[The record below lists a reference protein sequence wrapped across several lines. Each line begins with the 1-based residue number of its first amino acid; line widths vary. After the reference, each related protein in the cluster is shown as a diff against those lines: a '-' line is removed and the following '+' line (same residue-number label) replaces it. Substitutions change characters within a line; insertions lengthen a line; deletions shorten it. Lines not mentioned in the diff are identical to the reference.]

1 MMRAVAFSFQDACLQ
16 GLDRQRFELRR
27 LVDGIGDPRMER
39 RGNSALTRHE
49 GGFRRDLELHRL
61 DLEGDLLPALLDS
74 MAGSDAVCIRHMREG
89 VAADLLAIELK
100 WSALQER
107 LELAETG
114 AGAESVVAQGELLTQ
129 AIDRLI
135 VFERTELLPMAERLL
150 SDESLTRI
158 RDALRAR
165 RQAKPRS

>member
-1 MMRAVAFSFQDACLQ
+1 
-16 GLDRQRFELRR
+16 
-27 LVDGIGDPRMER
+27 
-39 RGNSALTRHE
+39 
-49 GGFRRDLELHRL
+49 
-61 DLEGDLLPALLDS
+61 
-74 MAGSDAVCIRHMREG
+74 MAGSDAVCIRYMQEG
-89 VAADLLAIELK
+89 VAADLLAIEST
-100 WSALQER
+100 WGALQER

-114 AGAESVVAQGELLTQ
+114 AGAESVVAQGELIIQ